1 MNSRDGSSPGGDV
14 FRFTNPARTITVT
27 SAPDGR
33 ALGIA
38 VTHDALRGS
47 ESELAQGIEAA
58 ARFSRD
64 RARAAT
70 ADRLVAHA
78 VATADDN
85 EAECR
90 SYVHKELR
98 LPTDDDVDAAIAEYY
113 DAPDDDAQ
121 RSSAS

>member
-27 SAPDGR
+27 SAADGR

-38 VTHDALRGS
+38 VTHDALHGS
-47 ESELAQGIEAA
+47 ESDLAQDIEAA

-64 RARAAT
+64 RSRAAA

-78 VATADDN
+78 VETAGDN

-90 SYVHKELR
+90 SYVHNELQ
-98 LPTDDDVDAAIAEYY
+98 LPTDDDVDSAIAEYY
-113 DAPDDDAQ
+113 APDDDAQ